1 MSNYLWYLQCVL
13 HLDQVAANLAADVA
27 ALDHA
32 DFLRHGEGQHVV
44 RDFPLYL
51 TSSLNLN
58 PLIFERVEIDALGKA
73 VFQHSLETKRICI
86 KKQSDKSAPSIQI
99 LIPAQDIQRL
109 CFS

>member
-44 RDFPLYL
+44 NLVL
-51 TSSLNLN
+51 TSFRTAFQ
-58 PLIFERVEIDALGKA
+58 IWKALFKVNFLG
-73 VFQHSLETKRICI
+73 ETILTHAGETSWP
-86 KKQSDKSAPSIQI
+86 SDPPS
-99 LIPAQDIQRL
+99 
-109 CFS
+109 F